1 MTARAVPRLFL
12 VRHGETEWSRNG
24 RHTGR
29 TDICLT
35 PHGEDQVRAQ
45 ATVLVGDG
53 RPIDPKNICTA
64 IVSPRIRAHKTFHLL
79 FEHLSEFPD
88 HLITEEVREWDY
100 GEYEG
105 LVRGEIVARDP
116 EWDIWKSGCPG
127 GESAEEV
134 QARVDRVI
142 VKVRDYHRK
151 WFEEGK
157 GSRDVLIVAHGHF
170 NRAMIARWN
179 RFELALGSHFN
190 VEPGGVAVLS
200 YSHRSLDEPVL
211 DGLNL
216 YAHEA

>member
-1 MTARAVPRLFL
+1 MTARALPRLFL

-24 RHTGR
+24 STGR

-35 PHGEDQVRAQ
+35 ARGEEQVRAQ
-45 ATVLVGDG
+45 ATVLVGDE

-64 IVSPRIRAHKTFHLL
+64 IISPRIRAHKTFHLL
-79 FEHLSEFPD
+79 FEHLPEFPD

-105 LVRGEIVARDP
+105 LVSGEIVARDP
-116 EWDIWKSGCPG
+116 GWNIWKSGCPG
-127 GESAEEV
+127 GESAEEM

-142 VKVRDYHRK
+142 AKVRDYHRK

-170 NRAMIARWN
+170 NRAIIARWN
-179 RFELALGSHFN
+179 KFELALGTLTST

-200 YSHRSLDEPVL
+200 YSHHSLDEPVL